1 MIADVPGVVGK
12 QTTNSGRFV
21 PNALE
26 VVFAPPI
33 TAVVLLTISEEA
45 KES

>member
-1 MIADVPGVVGK
+1 VPGVVGK

-21 PNALE
+21 PNAFE
-26 VVFAPPI
+26 VEPLPP
-33 TAVVLLTISEEA
+33 TTDVVLFTISEEA

>member
-1 MIADVPGVVGK
+1 MIAEVPGVVGK

-21 PNALE
+21 PNVLE
-26 VVFAPPI
+26 VEPPP
-33 TAVVLLTISEEA
+33 TTDVVLLTISEEA